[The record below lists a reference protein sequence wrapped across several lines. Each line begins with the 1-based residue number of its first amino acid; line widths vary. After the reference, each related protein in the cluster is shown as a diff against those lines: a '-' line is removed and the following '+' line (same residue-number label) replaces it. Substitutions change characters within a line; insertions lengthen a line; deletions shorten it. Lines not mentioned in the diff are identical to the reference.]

1 MEMKRREEKRRE
13 EDLIEYR
20 GVKEFKPD
28 QYIKIMFRNF
38 IIQFPNFIQ
47 VTRMCIL
54 PRIHHWE
61 VKDYTFVGLCDSG
74 GRVGKKQKLKK
85 ISKF

>member
-1 MEMKRREEKRRE
+1 MFAASAKNCINNNGNEEKRREEKRRE

-54 PRIHHWE
+54 PQIHH
-61 VKDYTFVGLCDSG
+61 
-74 GRVGKKQKLKK
+74 
-85 ISKF
+85 